1 MGGGRSYYGYGE
13 GRQGRHGHRRHW
25 GYGGYGYGEAPSER
39 RITLR
44 GPVRITVETV

>member
-1 MGGGRSYYGYGE
+1 MMSPLHSAMGGGI
-13 GRQGRHGHRRHW
+13 GRNGHRSR
-25 GYGGYGYGEAPSER
+25 GRGRYGYGYGGEATDR